1 MLLISGEQLP
11 KNIEFPVFF
20 NSALF
25 SAVKRIRTTQELN
38 DH

>member
-1 MLLISGEQLP
+1 MLLITGEQLP
-11 KNIEFPVFF
+11 NKIEFPVFL

-25 SAVKRIRTTQELN
+25 SAVKRIGTTQELN